1 MLHVTLIACG
11 RLKEKYLRDAVSEYG
26 KRLKAY
32 IKLTVIELADGPDP
46 KAEAAR
52 IAQMIP
58 EDAYFVSL
66 EIEGNA
72 LSSEEFAE
80 KLDSLMTDG
89 VSHICFCIGGSD
101 GIDDSITSKAD
112 MHLSFSRMTFP
123 HQLMRVIFLEQ
134 LYRGFKIIRGEK
146 YHK

>member
-1 MLHVTLIACG
+1 MLHVTLLACG
-11 RLKEKYLRDAVSEYG
+11 KLKEKYLRDAVSEYE
-26 KRLKAY
+26 KRLAAY
-32 IKLTVIELADGPDP
+32 IKLTVKELADGPDK

-52 IAQMIP
+52 IEQNIP
-58 EDAYFVSL
+58 EDAYFVTL
-66 EIEGNA
+66 EIEGKT
-72 LSSEEFAE
+72 LSSGEFAE
-80 KLDSLMTDG
+80 SLDRLMTEG

-101 GIDDSITSKAD
+101 GLDDSVKSKAD

-134 LYRGFKIIRGEK
+134 LYRGIKIIKNEP